1 MTLTTHAIVGASIA
15 SLFPEHPI
23 LAFGLAFASH
33 YVSDMIPHTELFP
46 EHFIIEKSD
55 TNATESAAKKLKL
68 AFHDARSSLGFLLIG
83 IDFVAAIILC
93 LLIFVRDEQ
102 SLLIVAIG
110 FLGGVLP
117 DFLQFVYYKCRK
129 MPWTIFQKIHDFFHS
144 KKKMQDRPIIGSI
157 AQVAECVVFV
167 GLYFWLR

>member
-83 IDFVAAIILC
+83 VDFVAAIILC
-93 LLIFVRDEQ
+93 LLIFVRNEQ

-117 DFLQFVYYKCRK
+117 DFLQFCLLQV
-129 MPWTIFQKIHDFFHS
+129 QKNAVDNFS
-144 KKKMQDRPIIGSI
+144 KDP
-157 AQVAECVVFV
+157 
-167 GLYFWLR
+167 